1 MVWVQAWL
9 QPPSKLLFSFTP
21 PHLPSPHFDRPS
33 ESVYV
38 SMSVFRRFWSSW
50 ILLSQSLVKREL
62 LFDGKQQSAPAEPNA
77 GVKNVSRHA
86 LSANAH
92 ADERLRVRAYACVH
106 ARVKRSAPAC
116 HPDSLTPSGL
126 QLSHPWIFF
135 FFLSIMI
142 RGRSCCYPLPSGLSV
157 QRPSDG
163 ETDVQRS
170 KWSSQRQYSH
180 LNTMHKVLQ
189 RQLRVGAC
197 HFIYRQG
204 SHASEV

>member
-1 MVWVQAWL
+1 MGSSSQHRQNRTLSWRTSL
-9 QPPSKLLFSFTP
+9 DTRCLLT
-21 PHLPSPHFDRPS
+21 RMQT
-33 ESVYV
+33 SVC
-38 SMSVFRRFWSSW
+38 
-50 ILLSQSLVKREL
+50 E
-62 LFDGKQQSAPAEPNA
+62 
-77 GVKNVSRHA
+77 
-86 LSANAH
+86 
-92 ADERLRVRAYACVH
+92 CVH
-106 ARVKRSAPAC
+106 MLACTRVWKEVPRRAILTHWRQAAC
-116 HPDSLTPSGL
+116 SFRIHG
-126 QLSHPWIFF
+126 FF
-135 FFLSIMI
+135 FFSIMI